1 MSAFSFAGGFAK
13 RLGERQD
20 AERKA
25 KAAALEQE
33 AEDERYLKR
42 IALSNQGKLA
52 VEQLKIKAEQDA
64 AEKELTVNDFIIN
77 NKNYNPF
84 GNEALSNTNKG
95 FFFAGGLDR
104 LRNMT
109 DKEKAIMN
117 EYIANYPND
126 AQVQKFMSNVSGGGT
141 AWLAGNTTVTQDG
154 KQIRKLAFDKT
165 GINVLDDFIFTSLTS
180 EDYRARQKRLSKY
193 DTELFAYS
201 TDNGQSYFINAPDK
215 IPQNADKDSIFKI
228 DKTFFGEEKIAN
240 RYEEAI
246 KNSKNGSVPR
256 LLYEGASLYNL
267 LQTEGA
273 SSQKVAELFTEFIDP
288 KNNANFRISSLPE
301 SEYKD
306 YELKFLNDNPIEG
319 RWVTDD
325 RMIVDVIEGYTLR
338 NYDFDGRS
346 VVSGPEPVDNDFL
359 EGLRALNQFTD
370 AFGTYSARLKNI
382 DANILDLR
390 GAGVP
395 FVTPGTYGEA
405 IQKWILGAIPQGENV
420 SPLFKNAADN
430 ITEMLKGMLGD
441 VQNITEAVIRYDD
454 NDTFSARSFYSK
466 SGNEGED
473 NKRLA
478 RARELGINLDQ
489 KFTRAE
495 YNEYVESIKGIKDI
509 RKKMLAGQA
518 LSPLERRKAT
528 LISMAYTYASFI
540 QGGSGGTRTVS
551 DADVLFALRALGAES
566 FDAGLNTNTMNDVIR
581 IFDDKVKDITRR
593 GISNNFITKNSSD
606 LSRPKEVKDV
616 VDRIIQNVGENDIR
630 SYNAYVGGNDLYI
643 ADIRLQDAMIRNS
656 VTYSQREAEEQVWEQ
671 YSTNEELRNQIE
683 EEYTALTKI
692 DAKSSIIIDK
702 VQNLIETY
710 RILAGASSSASQ
722 EQKAEFNDKIKQLRA
737 KLPKAK

>member
-25 KAAALEQE
+25 KAAAAEQE
-33 AEDERYLKR
+33 AEDQRYLKR
-42 IALSNQGKLA
+42 ILLSNKGKLDVA
-52 VEQLKIKAEQDA
+52 EAKIKADQDA
-64 AEKELTVNDFIIN
+64 AEKELKVNDFIID

-84 GNEALSNTNKG
+84 GNEALSNTNKS
-95 FFFAGGLDR
+95 FFFAGGLEK

-109 DKEKAIMN
+109 DDDKKVVNKHIKDN
-117 EYIANYPND
+117 PD
-126 AQVQKFMSNVSGGGT
+126 DPQVQKFMSNVSGGGT

-154 KQIRKLAFDKT
+154 KQVRKLAFEGT
-165 GINVLDDFIFTSLTS
+165 GINVLDDLIMNSLTS

-193 DTELFAYS
+193 NTELFAYS

-215 IPQNADKDSIFKI
+215 IPQNADQDSIFKI
-228 DKTFFGEEKIAN
+228 DKTFFGEEKIAD
-240 RYEEAI
+240 RYQEAL
-246 KNSKNGSVPR
+246 SKNKDGSVPR

-273 SSQKVAELFTEFIDP
+273 SSQKVAELFTEFINP

-301 SEYKD
+301 NEYKD

-325 RMIVDVIEGYTLR
+325 SMIVDVIEGYTLR

-359 EGLRALNQFTD
+359 EGLRSLNQFTD
-370 AFGTYSARLKNI
+370 AFGIYSARLKNI

-441 VQNITEAVIRYDD
+441 VQNITEAVIRYGD
-454 NDTFSARSFYSK
+454 NDTFSARSYYSK

-566 FDAGLNTNTMNDVIR
+566 FDAGINTNTMNDIIR

-593 GISNNFITKNSSD
+593 GISNNFITKNSAN
-606 LSRPKEVKDV
+606 LSRPKEVQNV
-616 VDRIIQNVGENDIR
+616 VNSMIQNVGENDIR
-630 SYNAYVGGNDLYI
+630 SYTAYVGGNDLYI

-683 EEYTALTKI
+683 EEYTNLENL
-692 DAKSSIIIDK
+692 DANSPIMIDK

-710 RILAGASSSASQ
+710 TILAGASSSASE
-722 EQKAEFNDKIKQLRA
+722 EQKAEF
-737 KLPKAK
+737 KAKRKKLLDKLK